1 MYSGVDA
8 LTHKPSCRI
17 SFGEGEGLSQLYK
30 TNFHLVTCYLN
41 GKCFRAE
48 VDRLQEEVK
57 NWQNQL
63 SAKDIETSSTT
74 AQLHKVTADLQA
86 SQ

>member
-1 MYSGVDA
+1 MHSHTSPVVRFLSG
-8 LTHKPSCRI
+8 K
-17 SFGEGEGLSQLYK
+17 GSQLYK
-30 TNFHLVTCYLN
+30 TNFHLVTCYLS

-63 SAKDIETSSTT
+63 SAKDTETSSTT
-74 AQLHKVTADLQA
+74 TQLHKVTADLQA